1 MMTSPCVAVYFLTE
15 LSKDREILIRFSTTI
30 TQLLGQMCSILM
42 LRKGKCTLTDVSL
55 IRKTYISQISCSCT
69 HTLIAVISVYIY
81 MVLEKTHARARRWR
95 RRRRKSF
102 QCSSKQKLSRLKKKS
117 RQKKKKSKKSHLF
130 PKKKALHVQFSI
142 ELVSSVA

>member
-102 QCSSKQKLSRLKKKS
+102 QCSSKQKLSRLKKNQDRRKKIKEITFVS
-117 RQKKKKSKKSHLF
+117 KKKSSPCPVFH
-130 PKKKALHVQFSI
+130 
-142 ELVSSVA
+142 